1 MSALRLN
8 SSEPAALVRSCGS
21 SGSATSVADAVIF
34 ALTFVCV
41 HYAMG
46 KPIAAILQARK
57 LKESFGRFAMTSA
70 GGGDLRTKP
79 SAELAA

>member
-1 MSALRLN
+1 M
-8 SSEPAALVRSCGS
+8 
-21 SGSATSVADAVIF
+21 ADAIIF

-46 KPIAAILQARK
+46 KPIAVSLQARK

-70 GGGDLRTKP
+70 GGGNLRTKP
-79 SAELAA
+79 PAELVG